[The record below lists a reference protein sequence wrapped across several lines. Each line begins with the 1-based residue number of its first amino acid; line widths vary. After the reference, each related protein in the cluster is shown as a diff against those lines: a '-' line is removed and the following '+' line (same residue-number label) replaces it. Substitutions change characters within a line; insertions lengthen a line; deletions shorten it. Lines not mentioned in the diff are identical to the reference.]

1 MQIRKETTIQ
11 PAYTCYTTTMKK
23 RDNAKDEPTLTP
35 AQIWRERL
43 NQAKQPAGSKKA
55 AGITGSAGKQSDFK
69 KTTPGNSTRKS
80 RKGLRPG

>member
-1 MQIRKETTIQ
+1 MN
-11 PAYTCYTTTMKK
+11 K
-23 RDNAKDEPTLTP
+23 RDNVKEESALTP
-35 AQIWRERL
+35 AQVWRERL
-43 NQAKQPAGSKKA
+43 NQSKQPSASKKA